1 MVPAL
6 HTWRCQCLRSLDEI
20 VERPLPSVH
29 EALTRFFEQ
38 HALEDELISW
48 ETLDA
53 SLPPEFV
60 RQLGR
65 RAQELT
71 AFEEE
76 EEEEEAEEEEGE
88 ILASS

>member
-1 MVPAL
+1 M
-6 HTWRCQCLRSLDEI
+6 
-20 VERPLPSVH
+20 ERTLPSVH
-29 EALTRFFEQ
+29 EAVRKFFE
-38 HALEDELISW
+38 HALEDELMSW

-60 RQLGR
+60 RKLWR

-76 EEEEEAEEEEGE
+76 EEDEVAEE
-88 ILASS
+88 ILASN

>member
-6 HTWRCQCLRSLDEI
+6 HMEVPVPQIDEEI

-29 EALTRFFEQ
+29 EAVRKFFEQ

-48 ETLDA
+48 DTLDA

-60 RQLGR
+60 RKLR
-65 RAQELT
+65 
-71 AFEEE
+71 EEE
-76 EEEEEAEEEEGE
+76 EDEEEGE

>member
-1 MVPAL
+1 M
-6 HTWRCQCLRSLDEI
+6 RK
-20 VERPLPSVH
+20 
-29 EALTRFFEQ
+29 FFEQ

-60 RQLGR
+60 RKLRR

-71 AFEEE
+71 ALEE
-76 EEEEEAEEEEGE
+76 
-88 ILASS
+88 

>member
-6 HTWRCQCLRSLDEI
+6 HMEEPVPQIAEEI
-20 VERPLPSVH
+20 VESPLPSVH
-29 EALTRFFEQ
+29 EAERRFFAQ
-38 HALEDELISW
+38 HALEDELISL

-60 RQLGR
+60 RKLRR

-76 EEEEEAEEEEGE
+76 EEEEDEVEGE

>member
-1 MVPAL
+1 M
-6 HTWRCQCLRSLDEI
+6 RK
-20 VERPLPSVH
+20 
-29 EALTRFFEQ
+29 FFEQ

-48 ETLDA
+48 DTLDA
-53 SLPPEFV
+53 SLPPESV
-60 RQLGR
+60 RKLRR

-76 EEEEEAEEEEGE
+76 EAEEEGE